1 MTSENIKAAI
11 TSGQTALGVEFG
23 STTIKAVLTT
33 QDGLWTYALPNVW
46 AGLQVAYGQLKTAVQ
61 AEYGVTITKIN
72 SMGFSA
78 MMHGYLVF
86 DADDEQLVPF
96 RTWRNAITADAA
108 RE

>member
-33 QDGLWTYALPNVW
+33 QDGTTIASGSYDWTNSFQDGLWTYALPNVW
-46 AGLQVAYGQLKTAVQ
+46 GGLQVAYGQLKTAVQ

-86 DADDEQLVPF
+86 GV
-96 RTWRNAITADAA
+96 
-108 RE
+108 